1 MDSIRRRLRACAW
14 TALVD
19 FGWMALAPVL
29 AQATP
34 APAAGWAEVCTAQ
47 GLERLAI
54 DDTTD
59 DPGAPSRST
68 QPAHCPLCSSAAG
81 LAPPPQPARL
91 PAADRAAP
99 ARPPLLDRIGGPGR
113 WWPAT
118 AARAPPARVRT

>member
-14 TALVD
+14 TALVV

-54 DDTTD
+54 EEALGRTAWHQ
-59 DPGAPSRST
+59 G
-68 QPAHCPLCSSAAG
+68 Q
-81 LAPPPQPARL
+81 
-91 PAADRAAP
+91 AADILGLSPRTLHRKIRGLGLK
-99 ARPPLLDRIGGPGR
+99 RPD
-113 WWPAT
+113 
-118 AARAPPARVRT
+118 